1 MALPNE
7 SYAKDEVDIR
17 TPEVVNEGIEAKEG
31 YKLDVGLYESQGL
44 KLAEDGKTVLI
55 PQPSD
60 DPEDPL
66 NWPWKKKMTIL
77 FVMSTIAFLPEFGS
91 AVGIPAIVPQ
101 TM

>member
-1 MALPNE
+1 MSLSDE
-7 SYAKDEVDIR
+7 LKAKDDADIH
-17 TPEVVNEGIEAKEG
+17 TPEAVDERAEAKEG
-31 YKLDVGLYESQGL
+31 YKLNINLYESQGL
-44 KLAEDGKTVLI
+44 KLADDGKTVLI

-66 NWPWKKKMTIL
+66 NWPWKKKITTL